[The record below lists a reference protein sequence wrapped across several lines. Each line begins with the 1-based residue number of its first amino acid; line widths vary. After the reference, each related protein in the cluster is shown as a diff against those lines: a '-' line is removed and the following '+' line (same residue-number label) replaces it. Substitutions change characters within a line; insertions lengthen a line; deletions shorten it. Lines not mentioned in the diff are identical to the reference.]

1 MISVLVDGMR
11 FNFRAAAVIV
21 DAGYALLHR
30 ASFEDFWSLPGGRV
44 EAGEPS
50 AATVARELAEELG
63 PACQARVERLLWV
76 IETFF
81 TYEGVRVHELGM
93 YYLVTLDT
101 SCPYVAKEGSFE
113 GVEENLPLHE
123 GKPVRLLYQW
133 FPLDALANIALYPR
147 ALRDRLRA
155 LPATPEVLIED
166 DR

>member
-93 YYLVTLDT
+93 
-101 SCPYVAKEGSFE
+101 
-113 GVEENLPLHE
+113 
-123 GKPVRLLYQW
+123 
-133 FPLDALANIALYPR
+133 
-147 ALRDRLRA
+147 
-155 LPATPEVLIED
+155 
-166 DR
+166 